1 MGNVA
6 NLAMFI
12 FVGLVGGLIGQ
23 KLKIPAG
30 ALMGAMVAVI
40 VLKLV
45 LKSEY
50 ELPKNIVFLLQVAIG
65 IMVGSTFHPSLMA
78 TFHKIIIPVI
88 ASCFILVIT
97 GVLIAF
103 LFTKLGLLD
112 IGTGYLGTSPG
123 AMSVLLVLSL
133 ENNVNATVITCFHL
147 FRVVFVILTAP
158 LILKLISQF
167 Q

>member
-1 MGNVA
+1 MGNIA
-6 NLAMFI
+6 NLTMLM

-40 VLKLV
+40 LV
-45 LKSEY
+45 KVILKSEY
-50 ELPKNIVFLLQVAIG
+50 ALPKNIIFLLQVLVG
-65 IMVGSTFHPSLMA
+65 VMVGSTFHPSLLA
-78 TFHKIIIPVI
+78 TFHKIIIPVV

-103 LFTKLGLLD
+103 LFTKLGWVD

-123 AMSVLLVLSL
+123 AMTVLLVLSL

-158 LILKLISQF
+158 LILKLISH
-167 Q
+167 